1 MNARLIALALLSGLA
16 MGSAAAQER
25 ADAFPTRA
33 IKIVVPFPAG
43 GPSDVLARMIGQ
55 KMSEDWGQPVVIE
68 NRPGANTVLGAQQV
82 AKAAPDGY
90 TLLMA
95 IDSTLT
101 MNQYLYRT
109 PPYDPFN
116 DFAPITLTAKTMQLL
131 IVNAASDVK
140 TVNDLIS
147 RAKAQPGK
155 LNYGAG
161 TITTK
166 LTGYLF
172 NKSAGIETVLV
183 PYNGSAEVAQGL
195 LTKSVDFSFDGP
207 SASLSLIQGGQF
219 RVLAKF
225 DPRPFPP
232 VPDLP
237 LITTAMP
244 NMDEITVWL
253 GLVAPKGTPAAV
265 IDKIQAEVA
274 KALADPDVKAKADAS
289 GLFPATSTPAEFA
302 AFIRKEARA
311 MVVRREGNRN
321 EVRLTRS
328 SRPRDIMLVASGFAA
343 RLRALFA
350 AVWIASTL
358 AVDQAAAQGATETYP
373 NRAVRLVVPF
383 PAGGPTDI
391 LSRVVAQRLSEVW
404 GQPVVIENQPGAN
417 TAIAAARV
425 AKMPADGY
433 TLLAA
438 MDVTMVLNP
447 ITNRNLSYD
456 PLKDFVPITLGSKNT
471 SLLSVRAEDG
481 PRTVKELIARAKANP
496 GKLNYGAGIITTRLA
511 GYLFNREAGHRRA
524 VHSVQWQPADG
535 TGPADR
541 RRRLHRRWRR
551 HQPAAHPERQIAG
564 ACQAQQPSA
573 ARAARRQP
581 LAVEAGHSGARR
593 HFDLDRIC
601 GAGRHPAQ
609 HRRQDSTR
617 NRQDVRRSG
626 DRRKAGKS
634 RHQHRQQ
641 FAGGIRCLR
650 AQRTGP
656 LGSSIQG

>member
-1 MNARLIALALLSGLA
+1 MNAGLIALALLSGLA

-172 NKSAGIETVLV
+172 NKSAGIETLLV

-237 LITTAMP
+237 VITTAMP

-302 AFIRKEARA
+302 AFIRKEAQRW
-311 MVVRREGNRN
+311 
-321 EVRLTRS
+321 S
-328 SRPRDIMLVASGFAA
+328 SI
-343 RLRALFA
+343 
-350 AVWIASTL
+350 
-358 AVDQAAAQGATETYP
+358 
-373 NRAVRLVVPF
+373 
-383 PAGGPTDI
+383 
-391 LSRVVAQRLSEVW
+391 
-404 GQPVVIENQPGAN
+404 
-417 TAIAAARV
+417 
-425 AKMPADGY
+425 
-433 TLLAA
+433 
-438 MDVTMVLNP
+438 
-447 ITNRNLSYD
+447 
-456 PLKDFVPITLGSKNT
+456 
-471 SLLSVRAEDG
+471 
-481 PRTVKELIARAKANP
+481 VKE
-496 GKLNYGAGIITTRLA
+496 
-511 GYLFNREAGHRRA
+511 
-524 VHSVQWQPADG
+524 
-535 TGPADR
+535 TGMKYD
-541 RRRLHRRWRR
+541 
-551 HQPAAHPERQIAG
+551 
-564 ACQAQQPSA
+564 
-573 ARAARRQP
+573 
-581 LAVEAGHSGARR
+581 
-593 HFDLDRIC
+593 
-601 GAGRHPAQ
+601 
-609 HRRQDSTR
+609 
-617 NRQDVRRSG
+617 
-626 DRRKAGKS
+626 
-634 RHQHRQQ
+634 
-641 FAGGIRCLR
+641 
-650 AQRTGP
+650 
-656 LGSSIQG
+656 